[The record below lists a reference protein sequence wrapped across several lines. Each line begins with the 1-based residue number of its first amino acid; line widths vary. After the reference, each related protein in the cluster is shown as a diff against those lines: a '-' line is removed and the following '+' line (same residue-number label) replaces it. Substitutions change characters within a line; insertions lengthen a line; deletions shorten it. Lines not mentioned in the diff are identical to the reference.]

1 MFMAALPFSR
11 LDSHFSGC
19 RMHFCIMK
27 VLEHVR
33 STDASDERNTF
44 QETVVGLVDKV
55 ACLDTG

>member
-27 VLEHVR
+27 CSSMSGLLM
-33 STDASDERNTF
+33 ASDERNTF